1 VLTEAA
7 RAAKKIT
14 KNIKQQLWWPATTIT
29 TTASGGE
36 QPLQKQHIQHHTHR
50 HTQLCYRNN
59 KGFGLG
65 KEQERR
71 RRRRAEPGERG
82 EHLT

>member
-36 QPLQKQHIQHHTHR
+36 QPLQKQHIQHHTHTHT

-59 KGFGLG
+59 KGFGLTKFYLG
-65 KEQERR
+65 
-71 RRRRAEPGERG
+71 
-82 EHLT
+82 